1 MLALVIS
8 WHCSDIPASETVQ
21 IAEFRRVPIEV
32 FVSGISPLSW
42 CQCSEGPSSH
52 VHGMGGGGGGGGA
65 GESGGRDEGG
75 GGDLAVTWFVVL
87 WSLPVCI

>member
-8 WHCSDIPASETVQ
+8 WHCSDTPASETVQ

-52 VHGMGGGGGGGGA
+52 VHGMGGGGVE
-65 GESGGRDEGG
+65 GERGRDEGE
-75 GGDLAVTWFVVL
+75 GGDLAFTWLVVL

>member
-8 WHCSDIPASETVQ
+8 WHCSDTPASETVQ

-52 VHGMGGGGGGGGA
+52 VHGMGVWGGGSVGGA
-65 GESGGRDEGG
+65 GKG
-75 GGDLAVTWFVVL
+75 
-87 WSLPVCI
+87 